1 MVKKE
6 DIKTVTE
13 VASTAEIASTI
24 DTQTSV
30 DASRRQF
37 FKHTIAGAFGVAAAL
52 NIMPAGLKN
61 MVYAAGSD
69 APEIT
74 EVKIGFI
81 PLTDCAPI
89 VVAAEMGFDK
99 KIWHQNYPCK
109 ASFLGSSAR

>member
-52 NIMPAGLKN
+52 NIIPAGLKN